1 MTLGATMGFS
11 YVEVFRVVEEEVID
25 PVFDLAEGEPVAP
38 FPLEPFPPPPLR
50 LNSRRDGERL
60 EMNGTN
66 MRWTPQNPQLFISVR
81 SQCKHCACIHSN
93 QYEINALLCTQTIS
107 IKGRVPAQLLLSIC
121 HMSAF
126 VIRLSSITG
135 KQAM

>member
-1 MTLGATMGFS
+1 MGFS

-66 MRWTPQNPQLFISVR
+66 MRWTPQNSSYLYQF
-81 SQCKHCACIHSN
+81 QCKHCVIKMESMRCSADNRHKRKVHSHVTN
-93 QYEINALLCTQTIS
+93 
-107 IKGRVPAQLLLSIC
+107 LLSIC

-126 VIRLSSITG
+126 VIRPSSITA